1 MAAPAL
7 APRLLNARIRDAPGL
22 AQLLELFS
30 AHVSIMDHMH
40 LANLCHKLG
49 KHLERLPEQQR
60 IEWLSIYSA
69 RISEVL
75 GALRGRLGEFGPQE
89 LSNTLSGLAKL
100 NARLEDCE
108 GLSEELSKQ
117 ASSTPCPTLP
127 HPTPPYPTLPHPTP
141 PYPTLPQVRTLAGV
155 DAPGTADGN
164 GAAARFILPQSVSLD
179 AEEVGKQRIDIT

>member
-141 PYPTLPQVRTLAGV
+141 PYPTLPH
-155 DAPGTADGN
+155 P
-164 GAAARFILPQSVSLD
+164 IPP
-179 AEEVGKQRIDIT
+179 